1 MSEPIVLK
9 ITFIPVA
16 PYKNRITGNRV
27 RVSLDYWES
36 PFFFK
41 GLRCGGWE
49 EGERTD
55 SIVTQINLVYL
66 IKEFSVSLR

>member
-36 PFFFK
+36 SFFFQ
-41 GLRCGGWE
+41 GVVVRGVGG
-49 EGERTD
+49 GGTTD
-55 SIVTQINLVYL
+55 DIVTQINLVYL

>member
-36 PFFFK
+36 SFFFK

-49 EGERTD
+49 D
-55 SIVTQINLVYL
+55 DIVTQINLVYL

>member
-55 SIVTQINLVYL
+55 DIVTQINLVYL
-66 IKEFSVSLR
+66 IKEFSVSFR